1 MTKTLLF
8 EIGTEEIPAGFMIP
22 ALSFMEGFIKKTF
35 AENRIE
41 HGKIYT
47 YGTPRRFTILVENVS
62 ETQRDKVEEIM
73 GPPASVAFDQ
83 DGNLTKAASGF
94 AKGQGVSVEALK
106 VKETPKGSYI
116 YVVKEERGGKT
127 ADLLPNTL
135 EKLVRSIPFRK
146 SMRWGN
152 RDIRFARPIH
162 WFMVLFGGEVI
173 DLEIEGIKSSSI
185 TYGHRF
191 MAPHPIEVKNP
202 KNYLNTMKEGQVIA
216 DHRARKNIIWDQ
228 VQKEA
233 SSVGGLPQ
241 RDEDLLDEVNF
252 LVEYPVATCGSF
264 DPEFLELPSEVL
276 TTTMK
281 EHQKYFPV
289 FDKGGK
295 LMHHFVVVNN
305 MLSPDMEV
313 ITQGNERVL
322 RARLA
327 DARFFFQE
335 DRKVPLIEMF
345 EKLRD
350 VVFQEKLGTSYE
362 KVMRFRELAGL
373 CADQVAPDKKELVD
387 RTALLAKADLES
399 QMVYEFPELQGIM
412 GREYARIQGEPEEV
426 SLGIY
431 EHYLPRFAGDK
442 LPSTVT
448 GALVGIADRI
458 DSIVGCFGIGL
469 IPTGSE
475 DPYGIRRDTLGM
487 IHVILHKGFRFSLGE
502 LIDKSLELLTDKLE
516 REPEQVKADVLN
528 FLRQRLYH
536 LWVSEEFRQDLAE
549 AALSAGFDDLVAA
562 KKRLEALQEFSQD
575 PPFEALMT
583 TFKRVVNI
591 LPKGFTQ
598 KKVDPDLMK
607 QKEEKDLY
615 EALIQLEG
623 KVKDLVHHENYLEAL
638 KTIATL
644 KERVDAFF
652 DGVLVMAQE
661 EKVKNNRLSLLKR
674 ISNLFMDLA
683 DLSKVVV
690 GK

>member
-1 MTKTLLF
+1 MTRTLLF
-8 EIGTEEIPAGFMIP
+8 EIGTEEIPAGFIIP
-22 ALSFMEGFIKKTF
+22 ALSFMEGFIKKGF
-35 AENRIE
+35 SENRVG

-47 YGTPRRFTILVENVS
+47 YGTPRRLAILVEDVS
-62 ETQRDKVEEIM
+62 ETQRDKVEEVM

-83 DGNLTKAASGF
+83 EGKPTKAALGF
-94 AKGQGVSVEALK
+94 AKSQGVEVEDLK
-106 VKETPKGSYI
+106 VKETPKGGYV
-116 YVVKEERGGKT
+116 YVVREEKGGKT
-127 ADLLPNTL
+127 ADLLPDIL
-135 EKLVRSIPFRK
+135 ERLVRSIPFKK
-146 SMRWGN
+146 SMRWGD
-152 RDIRFARPIH
+152 RETRFARPIH
-162 WFMVLFGGEVI
+162 WFLALFGKKTVN
-173 DLEIEGIKSSSI
+173 LEIEGIKSGSI

-191 MAPHPIEVKNP
+191 MAPHPIELEDP
-202 KNYLNTMKEGQVIA
+202 KDYLDAMKEGRVIA
-216 DHRARKNIIWDQ
+216 DHRVRRDLIWEQ

-233 SSVGGLPQ
+233 RSVGGFPQ
-241 RDEDLLDEVNF
+241 KDEELLGEVNF

-264 DPEFLELPSEVL
+264 DSEFLELPSEVL

-289 FDKGGK
+289 FDEERK
-295 LMHHFVVVNN
+295 LMNHFVVVNN
-305 MLSPDMEV
+305 MLGPDMGV

-327 DARFFFQE
+327 DARFFFEE
-335 DRKVPLIEMF
+335 DKKVPLVEMF

-362 KVMRFRELAGL
+362 KAMRFRQLAVF
-373 CADQVAPDKKELVD
+373 CAHKVAPEKKELVD

-412 GREYARIQGEPEEV
+412 GREYAKIQGEPREV

-431 EHYLPRFAGDK
+431 EHYLPRFAGDD

-448 GALVGIADRI
+448 GALVGIADRV

-475 DPYGIRRDTLGM
+475 DPYGIRRDALGV
-487 IHVILHKGFRFSLGE
+487 IHVILHKGFRLSLGE
-502 LIDKSLELLTDKLE
+502 LIDKALELLGGKVE
-516 REPEQVKADVLN
+516 REPSQVKADVLS

-536 LWVSEEFRQDLAE
+536 LWVSEGFRHDLVDAV
-549 AALSAGFDDLVAA
+549 LSASFDDLVAA
-562 KKRLEALQEFSQD
+562 RRRLEALSEFSQD
-575 PPFEALMT
+575 PSFEALMT

-591 LPKGFTQ
+591 LPKGYSREE
-598 KKVDPDLMK
+598 VDPARME
-607 QKEEKDLY
+607 QEEEKALY
-615 EALIQLEG
+615 QALLDLEG
-623 KVKDLVHHENYLEAL
+623 QVKELVDREDYLGAL

-652 DGVLVMAQE
+652 DGVLVMAE
-661 EKVKNNRLSLLKR
+661 DEDVRNNRLSLLKR
-674 ISNLFMDLA
+674 ISNLFMGLA